1 MMGFFPPHLGP
12 NVSDFLIVL
21 AFATLPAVGNFAG
34 GLLAEIF
41 HVSQRVLSLALH
53 LAAGIVLAVVGL
65 ELVPQALKGNP
76 PWIPIAAFVAGG
88 ALFIG
93 IERLIDIIKDRLNTG
108 EESTGPLAIFTGVA
122 LDLFSDGIMIGT
134 GSVINPAL
142 GLLLALGQVPADI
155 PEGFA
160 ATATLRRAGF
170 SRRTRLFMAASF
182 AVPVLLGA
190 TIGYLALRQAPPI
203 LTLSV
208 LAATGGVLTSLVIE
222 EMVTQA
228 HDGPTSTYGPL
239 MLTGGFGLFALI
251 SVYITI

>member
-1 MMGFFPPHLGP
+1 M
-12 NVSDFLIVL
+12 SDFPLVL
-21 AFATLPAVGNFAG
+21 AFAALPAAGNFAG
-34 GLLAEIF
+34 GLLAEILD
-41 HVSQRVLSLALH
+41 VSQRTLSLALH

-65 ELVPQALKGNP
+65 ELVPQALAGNP

-88 ALFIG
+88 AIFIG
-93 IERLIDIIKDRLNTG
+93 LERLIDTLKNRLHTG
-108 EESTGPLAIFTGVA
+108 EESTGPLAIFTGVS
-122 LDLFSDGIMIGT
+122 LDLFSDGVMIGT
-134 GSVINPAL
+134 GSVVNPAL

-170 SRRTRLFMAASF
+170 PRRTRLIMAASF

-208 LAATGGVLTSLVIE
+208 LAATGGVLTSMVIE
-222 EMVTQA
+222 EIVTQA
-228 HDGPTSTYGPL
+228 HDGPTSRYGPL
-239 MLTGGFGLFALI
+239 LLTAGFGLFALI
-251 SVYITI
+251 SVYVTV